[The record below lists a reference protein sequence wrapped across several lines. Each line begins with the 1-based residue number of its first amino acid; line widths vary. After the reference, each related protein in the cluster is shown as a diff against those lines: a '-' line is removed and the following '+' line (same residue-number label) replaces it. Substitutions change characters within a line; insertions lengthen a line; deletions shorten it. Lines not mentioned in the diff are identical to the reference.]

1 MLLQYTSN
9 IKIKLY
15 DSTLISTMKDCFEIE
30 LEQEREKQVTTKNQT
45 GVTILKVDSPDPIF
59 FLPLKISLISN
70 TPLKFTI

>member
-59 FLPLKISLISN
+59 FLPLKISPISN